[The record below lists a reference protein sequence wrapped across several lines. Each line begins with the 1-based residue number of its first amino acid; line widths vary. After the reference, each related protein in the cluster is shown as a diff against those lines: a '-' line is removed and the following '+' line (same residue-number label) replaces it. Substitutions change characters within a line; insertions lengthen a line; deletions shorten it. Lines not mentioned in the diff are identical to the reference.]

1 MKRKGG
7 SLFPFIV
14 ICIPKIHIF
23 IILKKHINRMT
34 EKHIKSFADFHRIIE
49 EHKKEWKFWFYRG
62 ESRFDHKLVPK
73 AGRPHY
79 VAKNVNDIDVFERWK
94 RHAVSYLEKK
104 VDNNWD
110 LLSIAAHHGLATRLL
125 DWTFNPMIA
134 AFFAVS
140 LPNDAE
146 ITDTQS
152 VIYAHYS
159 NRAFFDT
166 NKFTDPFHIP
176 HEEITNQKVFRISPR
191 SIVQRIIRQ
200 GAIFTI
206 HFPPSCSLDDCL
218 PEGDKLEK
226 IIIDKDYQKQFSID
240 LSHYG
245 INKMSMFPDLD
256 GLSRHINWSSLNLY

>member
-1 MKRKGG
+1 M
-7 SLFPFIV
+7 IEE
-14 ICIPKIHIF
+14 
-23 IILKKHINRMT
+23 KHIN
-34 EKHIKSFADFHRIIE
+34 SFNDFHQIIE
-49 EHKKEWKFWFYRG
+49 EHKKNWRFWFYRG
-62 ESRFDHKLVPK
+62 ESRFNHKLVPK

-79 VAKNVNDIDVFERWK
+79 IAKNVDDNAVFERWK
-94 RHAVSYLEKK
+94 RHAVSYLEK
-104 VDNNWD
+104 DINNKWD

-140 LPNDAE
+140 LANDAE

-159 NRAFFDT
+159 NHDFLDT
-166 NKFTDPFHIP
+166 HKFPDPFNIADK
-176 HEEITNQKVFRISPR
+176 ELTNNKVFRISPQ

-206 HFPPSCSLDDCL
+206 HFPPSCPLEDCL
-218 PEGDKLEK
+218 PQGDKLEK
-226 IIIDKDYQKQFSID
+226 IIINKEYQKQFSID